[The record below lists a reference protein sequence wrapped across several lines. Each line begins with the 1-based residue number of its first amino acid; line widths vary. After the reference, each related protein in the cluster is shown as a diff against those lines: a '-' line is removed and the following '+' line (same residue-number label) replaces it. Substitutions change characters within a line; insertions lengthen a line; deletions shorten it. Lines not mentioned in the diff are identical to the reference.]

1 MIIEVCSQNRALE
14 EVTNKPTG
22 ELVSVIS
29 IVSSDEKDVEFDCKE
44 NLCGVLHLKF
54 NDLEKEYDEE
64 GIPYGRPLPKSKDL
78 YGLKEFVVQLSCDR
92 LVVHCY
98 EGTSRSAAVASAIWK
113 FRGGSDTILT
123 HQRFAPNRLVYI
135 LACKELGITPGN
147 HPVPVIRSRLLKGAR
162 SHRRSCEVY
171 SQ

>member
-1 MIIEVCSQNRALE
+1 MIIEVCSQNSALE
-14 EVTNKPTG
+14 EVANIPAG

-29 IVSSDEKDVEFDCKE
+29 IVSSDEKDVEFDCTE
-44 NLCGVLHLKF
+44 NLCGILHLKF
-54 NDLEKEYDEE
+54 NDLENEYDEE

-78 YGLKEFVVQLSCDR
+78 NGLIEFVVRLNCDK

-135 LACKELGITPGN
+135 LACKELGIAPGN
-147 HPVPVIRSRLLKGAR
+147 HPVPVVRCTDS
-162 SHRRSCEVY
+162 
-171 SQ
+171 

>member
-1 MIIEVCSQNRALE
+1 MIIEVCSQNSALE
-14 EVTNKPTG
+14 EVANIPAG

-29 IVSSDEKDVEFDCKE
+29 IVSSDEKDVEFDCIE
-44 NLCGVLHLKF
+44 NLCGILHLKF

-78 YGLKEFVVQLSCDR
+78 NGLIEFVVRLNCDK

-135 LACKELGITPGN
+135 LACKELGIAPGN
-147 HPVPVIRSRLLKGAR
+147 HPVPVVRCTDS
-162 SHRRSCEVY
+162 
-171 SQ
+171 

>member
-1 MIIEVCSQNRALE
+1 MIIEICSQNRALE

-29 IVSSDEKDVEFDCKE
+29 IVSSDEKDVEFYCKE

-64 GIPYGRPLPKSKDL
+64 GLPYGRPLPKLQDL
-78 YGLKEFVVQLSCDR
+78 NGLREFVVQLDCDR
-92 LVVHCY
+92 LIVHCY
-98 EGTSRSAAVASAIWK
+98 EGTSRSAAAASAIWK

-123 HQRFAPNRLVYI
+123 HQRFAPNRLAYI
-135 LACKELGITPGN
+135 LACKELGITPGS
-147 HPVPVIRSRLLKGAR
+147 HPVPTIL
-162 SHRRSCEVY
+162 
-171 SQ
+171 

>member
-1 MIIEVCSQNRALE
+1 M
-14 EVTNKPTG
+14 
-22 ELVSVIS
+22 
-29 IVSSDEKDVEFDCKE
+29 
-44 NLCGVLHLKF
+44 KF

-78 YGLKEFVVQLSCDR
+78 NGLKEFVVQLRCDR

-147 HPVPVIRSRLLKGAR
+147 HPVPAIR
-162 SHRRSCEVY
+162 
-171 SQ
+171 

>member
-1 MIIEVCSQNRALE
+1 MIIEICSQNRALE

-29 IVSSDEKDVEFDCKE
+29 IVSSDEKDVEFYCKE

-64 GIPYGRPLPKSKDL
+64 GIPYGRPLPKSQDL
-78 YGLKEFVVQLSCDR
+78 NGLKEFVVQLDCDR
-92 LVVHCY
+92 LIVHCY
-98 EGTSRSAAVASAIWK
+98 EGTSRSATAASAIWK

-123 HQRFAPNRLVYI
+123 HQRFAPNRLAYI
-135 LACKELGITPGN
+135 LACKELGITLGS
-147 HPVPVIRSRLLKGAR
+147 HPVPTIL
-162 SHRRSCEVY
+162 
-171 SQ
+171 

>member
-14 EVTNKPTG
+14 EVTNIQTG

-78 YGLKEFVVQLSCDR
+78 NGLKEFVVQLSCDR

-98 EGTSRSAAVASAIWK
+98 VGLRDRRQLRQQSGNSGAVRTL
-113 FRGGSDTILT
+113 F
-123 HQRFAPNRLVYI
+123 
-135 LACKELGITPGN
+135 
-147 HPVPVIRSRLLKGAR
+147 
-162 SHRRSCEVY
+162 
-171 SQ
+171 

>member
-1 MIIEVCSQNRALE
+1 MIIEVCSQNRALK
-14 EVTNKPTG
+14 EVTNIQTG

-29 IVSSDEKDVEFDCKE
+29 IVSSDEKDVKFDCKE

-78 YGLKEFVVQLSCDR
+78 NGLKE
-92 LVVHCY
+92 
-98 EGTSRSAAVASAIWK
+98 
-113 FRGGSDTILT
+113 
-123 HQRFAPNRLVYI
+123 LVYI

-147 HPVPVIRSRLLKGAR
+147 QPVPTVR
-162 SHRRSCEVY
+162 
-171 SQ
+171 

>member
-1 MIIEVCSQNRALE
+1 MIIEVCSQNRALK
-14 EVTNKPTG
+14 EVTNIQTG

-29 IVSSDEKDVEFDCKE
+29 IVSSDEKDVKFDCKE

-78 YGLKEFVVQLSCDR
+78 NGLKEFVVQLTCDS
-92 LVVHCY
+92 Y

-135 LACKELGITPGN
+135 LACKELGITPGS
-147 HPVPVIRSRLLKGAR
+147 HPVPTIL
-162 SHRRSCEVY
+162 
-171 SQ
+171 

>member
-1 MIIEVCSQNRALE
+1 MIIEICSQNRALE

-29 IVSSDEKDVEFDCKE
+29 IVSSDEKDVEFYCKE

-64 GIPYGRPLPKSKDL
+64 GIPYGRPLPKSQDL
-78 YGLKEFVVQLSCDR
+78 NGLKEFVVQLDCDR
-92 LVVHCY
+92 LIVHCY
-98 EGTSRSAAVASAIWK
+98 EGTSRSAAAASAIWK

-123 HQRFAPNRLVYI
+123 HQRFAPNRLAYI

-147 HPVPVIRSRLLKGAR
+147 HPVPTIL
-162 SHRRSCEVY
+162 
-171 SQ
+171 

>member
-14 EVTNKPTG
+14 EVTNMQQG

-29 IVSSDEKDVEFDCKE
+29 IVSTDEKDVEYDCKE
-44 NLCGVLHLKF
+44 NLCGVLHLRLNK
-54 NDLEKEYDEE
+54 LEKEYDEE

-98 EGTSRSAAVASAIWK
+98 EGTSRSAAAASAIWK

-147 HPVPVIRSRLLKGAR
+147 HPVPAIR
-162 SHRRSCEVY
+162 
-171 SQ
+171 

>member
-1 MIIEVCSQNRALE
+1 MIIEVCSQNSALE
-14 EVTNKPTG
+14 EVANIPAG

-29 IVSSDEKDVEFDCKE
+29 IVSSDEKDVEFDCTE
-44 NLCGVLHLKF
+44 NLCGILHLKF

-78 YGLKEFVVQLSCDR
+78 NGLIEFVVRLNCDK

-123 HQRFAPNRLVYI
+123 HRRFAPNRLVYI
-135 LACKELGITPGN
+135 LACKELGIAPGN
-147 HPVPVIRSRLLKGAR
+147 HPVPVVRCTDS
-162 SHRRSCEVY
+162 
-171 SQ
+171 

>member
-1 MIIEVCSQNRALE
+1 MIIEICSKNRALE

-29 IVSSDEKDVEFDCKE
+29 IVSSDEKDVEFYCKE

-78 YGLKEFVVQLSCDR
+78 NGLCDR
-92 LVVHCY
+92 LIVHCY
-98 EGTSRSAAVASAIWK
+98 EGTSRSAAAASAIWK

-123 HQRFAPNRLVYI
+123 HQRFAPNRLAYI
-135 LACKELGITPGN
+135 LACKELGITPGS
-147 HPVPVIRSRLLKGAR
+147 HPVPTIL
-162 SHRRSCEVY
+162 
-171 SQ
+171 

>member
-1 MIIEVCSQNRALE
+1 MIIEVCSQNSALE
-14 EVTNKPTG
+14 EVANIPAG

-29 IVSSDEKDVEFDCKE
+29 IVSSDEKDVEFDCTE
-44 NLCGVLHLKF
+44 NLCGILHLKF

-78 YGLKEFVVQLSCDR
+78 NGLIEFVVRLNCDK

-123 HQRFAPNRLVYI
+123 HQRFAPDRLVYI
-135 LACKELGITPGN
+135 LACKELGIAPGN
-147 HPVPVIRSRLLKGAR
+147 HPVPVVRCTDS
-162 SHRRSCEVY
+162 
-171 SQ
+171 

>member
-1 MIIEVCSQNRALE
+1 MIIEVCSQNSAHE
-14 EVTNKPTG
+14 EVANIPAG

-29 IVSSDEKDVEFDCKE
+29 IVSSDEKDVEFDCTE
-44 NLCGVLHLKF
+44 NLCGILHLKF

-78 YGLKEFVVQLSCDR
+78 NGLIEFVVRLNCDK

-135 LACKELGITPGN
+135 LACKELGIAPGN
-147 HPVPVIRSRLLKGAR
+147 HPVPVVRCTDS
-162 SHRRSCEVY
+162 
-171 SQ
+171 

>member
-1 MIIEVCSQNRALE
+1 MIIEVCSQNSALE
-14 EVTNKPTG
+14 EVANIPAG

-29 IVSSDEKDVEFDCKE
+29 IVSSDEKDVEFDCTE
-44 NLCGVLHLKF
+44 NLCGILHLKF

-78 YGLKEFVVQLSCDR
+78 NGLIEFVVRLNCDK

-135 LACKELGITPGN
+135 LACKELGIASGN
-147 HPVPVIRSRLLKGAR
+147 HPVPVVRCTDS
-162 SHRRSCEVY
+162 
-171 SQ
+171 

>member
-1 MIIEVCSQNRALE
+1 MIIEVCSQNSALE
-14 EVTNKPTG
+14 EVANIPAG

-29 IVSSDEKDVEFDCKE
+29 IVSSDEKDVEFDCTE
-44 NLCGVLHLKF
+44 NLCGILHLKF
-54 NDLEKEYDEE
+54 NDLAKEYDEE
-64 GIPYGRPLPKSKDL
+64 GIPYGRPLQKSKDL
-78 YGLKEFVVQLSCDR
+78 NGLIEFVVRLNCDK

-135 LACKELGITPGN
+135 LACKELGIAPGN
-147 HPVPVIRSRLLKGAR
+147 HPVPVVRCTDS
-162 SHRRSCEVY
+162 
-171 SQ
+171 